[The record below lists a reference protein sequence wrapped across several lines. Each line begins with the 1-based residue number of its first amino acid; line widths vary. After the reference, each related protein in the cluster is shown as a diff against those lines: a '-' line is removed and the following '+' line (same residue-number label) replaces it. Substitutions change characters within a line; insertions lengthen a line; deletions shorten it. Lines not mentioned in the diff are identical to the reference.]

1 MQDVEEDTDILSL
14 GMLEVLD
21 FCWGIGLMDTC
32 CVHAK
37 KHVHDPK
44 GSNPLEE
51 LKEQAEEFREYG

>member
-1 MQDVEEDTDILSL
+1 MRDVEEDMDILSL

-21 FCWGIGLMDTC
+21 FCWGIGSMDTC

>member
-1 MQDVEEDTDILSL
+1 MQR
-14 GMLEVLD
+14 
-21 FCWGIGLMDTC
+21 
-32 CVHAK
+32 

>member
-1 MQDVEEDTDILSL
+1 MRDVEEDTDILSL

-32 CVHAK
+32 CVH
-37 KHVHDPK
+37 VHDPK